1 MNIML
6 GQTVVDIP
14 LSDTM
19 KWFAGLLGFITV
31 LIAIGTLVL
40 ICKKLFG
47 RKPPIDKAMAELE
60 KKMVGLVMHQK
71 NSALKEMAGRHST
84 LVAQQDDIK
93 ARVAK
98 AEADILKIQEER
110 ALALRRLN
118 RRFERILI
126 SLAVIGTK
134 VGAQMPDEE
143 SEEA

>member
-1 MNIML
+1 MKFLIAQAVIDL
-6 GQTVVDIP
+6 PAGQT
-14 LSDTM
+14 M
-19 KWFAGLLGFITV
+19 KTLWGLIGIMVLAITALTFV
-31 LIAIGTLVL
+31 LL
-40 ICKKLFG
+40 CKKVFG
-47 RKPPIDKAMAELE
+47 RKPPIEKALAELE
-60 KKMVGLVMHQK
+60 KKMVGHVMHQK

-98 AEADILKIQEER
+98 AEADILKIQEDR
-110 ALALRRLN
+110 AESLRRLN
-118 RRFERILI
+118 KRFERILI